1 MQPGA
6 EEVSLGGSNG
16 FAIAPRLSAS
26 GHALL
31 WINPHTSF
39 YFRAELQMASDA
51 GLDAYGAATWG
62 QFFIYQGFNPHNGWM
77 HTSYGGDAIDEYAE
91 TLVDSASKRFYRYG
105 GTLAAGPGRSP
116 SA

>member
-1 MQPGA
+1 
-6 EEVSLGGSNG
+6 SLGGSNG
-16 FAIAPRLSAS
+16 FAIAPRLSAT

-39 YFRAELQMASDA
+39 YFRAELQMTSDA
-51 GLDAYGAATWG
+51 GLDAYGASTWG

-91 TLVDSASKRFYRYG
+91 TLGKKTDGGYYRYG
-105 GTLAAGPGRSP
+105 SKPRKLRASTV
-116 SA
+116 

>member
-1 MQPGA
+1 MC
-6 EEVSLGGSNG
+6 VLGGSNG

-39 YFRAELQMASDA
+39 YFRAELQMASDE

-62 QFFIYQGFNPHNGWM
+62 QFFIYQGFNAHNGWM

-91 TLVDSASKRFYRYG
+91 SHGRLRERALLSIRPHACGPSA
-105 GTLAAGPGRSP
+105 RSP
-116 SA
+116 SI